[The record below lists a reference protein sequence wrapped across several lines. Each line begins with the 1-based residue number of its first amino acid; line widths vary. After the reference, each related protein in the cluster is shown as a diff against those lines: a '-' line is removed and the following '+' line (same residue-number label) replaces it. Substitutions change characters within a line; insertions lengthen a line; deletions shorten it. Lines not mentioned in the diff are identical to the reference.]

1 MGSPDVVD
9 TPQDAAELELP
20 PLVVREPLEAF
31 LDERGIGAGRVEA
44 ERIGEG
50 HSNFTFLVCRGDAR
64 VVLRRP
70 PRPPLPPSAHDV
82 LREARL
88 LRALEPT
95 AVRVPRVL
103 AVGDDESVLGV
114 PFYVMEEMHGSV
126 VTSDVPEPLDTEEGR
141 RRLAEELVDALAEV
155 HAVDW
160 RACGLEGYG
169 KPTGYLERQ
178 VRRFTG
184 LWDYNKT
191 REVPV
196 VEEVRDWLAGNLPES
211 PESTIVHGDYRLGN
225 VMVADEAPARLVA
238 IFDWELSTI
247 GDPLADIGYLTVT
260 WAEADDPVD
269 SSFSSLSAATRRAG
283 FMTREELTARYEER
297 SGRSVSALNWY
308 QALAMWKAAVFM
320 EGNFKRYTL
329 GASDDPY
336 LGALRRGG
344 AGAGREGPRGGA
356 LQVKGLLVDYG
367 GVLTTNVFDSFRDFC
382 VAEGLEPDAIMRLFA
397 RGAAGDPAACAR
409 SRRGELSEDEFGG
422 ALRRAAR
429 DRRSAPGW
437 WTACSPG
444 CGPTRR
450 CSRPYAAPARR
461 ASAQA

>member
-31 LDERGIGAGRVEA
+31 LDRHGIGEGRVDA

-50 HSNFTFLVCRGDAR
+50 HSNFTFLVTRRDAR

-88 LRALEPT
+88 LRALEST

-114 PFYVMEEMHGSV
+114 PFYVMEEMRGSV
-126 VTSDVPEPLDTEEGR
+126 VTSDVPPALDTEEGR
-141 RRLAEELVDALAEV
+141 RQLSEELVDALVEV

-184 LWDYNKT
+184 LWDFNKT

-196 VEEVRDWLAGNLPES
+196 VEEVRDWLAGNLPDS

-225 VMVADEAPARLVA
+225 VMVADEVPARLVA

-247 GDPLADIGYLTVT
+247 GDPLADVGYLTVT
-260 WAEADDPVD
+260 WAEPDDPVD
-269 SSFSSLSAATRRAG
+269 SSFSSLSAATRQPG
-283 FMTREELTARYEER
+283 FLTREEITARYEER

-336 LGALRRGG
+336 LALFDEGVP
-344 AGAGREGPRGGA
+344 ALAEKARE
-356 LQVKGLLVDYG
+356 
-367 GVLTTNVFDSFRDFC
+367 
-382 VAEGLEPDAIMRLFA
+382 VAH
-397 RGAAGDPAACAR
+397 
-409 SRRGELSEDEFGG
+409 SR
-422 ALRRAAR
+422 
-429 DRRSAPGW
+429 
-437 WTACSPG
+437 
-444 CGPTRR
+444 
-450 CSRPYAAPARR
+450 
-461 ASAQA
+461 

>member
-9 TPQDAAELELP
+9 TRQDAAELELS

-31 LDERGIGAGRVEA
+31 LDRHGIGEGRLDA

-50 HSNFTFLVCRGDAR
+50 HSNFTFLVSRGEAR

-88 LRALEPT
+88 LRALEST
-95 AVRVPRVL
+95 DVRVPRVL
-103 AVGDDESVLGV
+103 AVGEDESVLGV
-114 PFYVMEEMHGSV
+114 PFYVMEEMRGSV
-126 VTSDVPEPLDTEEGR
+126 VTRDVPPAIDTEEGR
-141 RRLAEELVDALAEV
+141 RKLCEELVDALVEV

-196 VEEVRDWLAGNLPES
+196 VEEVRDWLADHLPES

-225 VMVADEAPARLVA
+225 VMVADEQPARLVA

-247 GDPLADIGYLTVT
+247 GDPLADVGYLTVT
-260 WAEADDPVD
+260 WAQSDDPTD
-269 SSFSSLSAATRRAG
+269 TSFASLSAATRKPG
-283 FMTREELTARYEER
+283 FMTRAELTARYEER

-336 LGALRRGG
+336 LALFDEGVP
-344 AGAGREGPRGGA
+344 ALAEKARE
-356 LQVKGLLVDYG
+356 
-367 GVLTTNVFDSFRDFC
+367 
-382 VAEGLEPDAIMRLFA
+382 VAH
-397 RGAAGDPAACAR
+397 
-409 SRRGELSEDEFGG
+409 SK
-422 ALRRAAR
+422 
-429 DRRSAPGW
+429 
-437 WTACSPG
+437 
-444 CGPTRR
+444 
-450 CSRPYAAPARR
+450 
-461 ASAQA
+461 